1 MSESD
6 SPSFNRTR
14 ALLYFFLFNALGVFI
29 FFVSINVGGRNTVVL
44 DHICTWFR
52 GAFGAVIPW
61 VTVLLMLFCL
71 ADTFFIRKIWKK
83 NATELLMSAAK
94 IFGLA
99 IMVMGITGIG
109 AESFPAL
116 FDKRIIPFIM
126 NNLIGTMFTALVVA
140 IFFMPFLVD
149 YGLLE
154 FCGVLL
160 RPIMRPVFRT
170 PGTSAV
176 IAVTAFVGSFTI
188 GVLATEQMYREGKFT
203 ARESVIITTGFS
215 TTSIAMMMVLA
226 QMMGIMDH
234 WSFYFWTTLLITFGV
249 TAITARLWPISRKT
263 DSFYPGVTPCPE
275 KIITSD
281 VMRHAWEAGLTRAG
295 TQAAPQVCVA
305 RSLRLGFRMLIT
317 MMSTVPAFAT
327 LGLYLGFNTSVFQY
341 IGYVFAPFLMLF
353 GLSSSDM
360 NVAMTA
366 SAMGSVDMMVGPIYA
381 ASAGDLGI
389 VTRYLM
395 ALVPVSMVAYLS
407 GYVPCIKST
416 EIPVTF
422 SEIFLIWFERVALS
436 LLAGGA
442 LALLFLA

>member
-1 MSESD
+1 MSEQHT
-6 SPSFNRTR
+6 SFNKSR
-14 ALLYFFLFNALGVFI
+14 ALLLFFLCNAIGIII
-29 FFVSINVGGRNTVVL
+29 FFVSITIGGKNTVVL
-44 DHICTWFR
+44 DHICAWFR
-52 GAFGAVIPW
+52 SVFGSVIPW
-61 VTVLLMLFCL
+61 ITVLLMLYCL
-71 ADTFFIRKIWKK
+71 ADTFFIRKIWKR

-94 IFGLA
+94 LAGLGIV
-99 IMVMGITGIG
+99 IMGLTGLG
-109 AESFPAL
+109 AETFPSL
-116 FDKRIIPFIM
+116 FDKRIIPFVM
-126 NNLIGTMFTALVVA
+126 DNLIGTMFTALLVA

-160 RPIMRPVFRT
+160 RPVMRPLFRT

-226 QMMGIMDH
+226 QMMGLMEH
-234 WSFYFWTTLLITFGV
+234 WSFYFWTTLLITFGITAV
-249 TAITARLWPISRKT
+249 TARIWPISRKPE
-263 DSFYPGVTPCPE
+263 SFFPGVTPRPE
-275 KIITSD
+275 QPVSGD
-281 VMRHAWEAGLTRAG
+281 VLRHAWEAGLTRAG
-295 TQAAPQVCVA
+295 TQATPPVCVL
-305 RSLRLGFRMLIT
+305 RSLKLGFRMLVT

-341 IGYVFAPFLMLF
+341 LGYIFAPFLLPF
-353 GLSSSDM
+353 GLSPSDM
-360 NVAMTA
+360 EVAMTA

-422 SEIFLIWFERVALS
+422 SEIFLIWFERVVLS

-442 LALLFLA
+442 IAWLFLA